1 MRTRNAAGAPRR
13 PLPLCA
19 GGRERGR
26 LGLVTHLPPVPE
38 GGRACLVPSRRR
50 GGRGLSPPRTGDHP
64 PTLDI
69 SQEFRV
75 CVCVCVCVSARMAVL
90 LSAKCFLRGCTEGR
104 WGSPC
109 SFAEPCVCVTVQS
122 APGLSSPLAC
132 CHPRAFADLQDICYQ
147 PSLKIWPAFP
157 TGRPKRSR
165 NSHPTPGEN
174 KKLSIERSCLS
185 LPGSCPAPPTR
196 GRGRW

>member
-1 MRTRNAAGAPRR
+1 MFGAFAAEGR
-13 PLPLCA
+13 PW
-19 GGRERGR
+19 
-26 LGLVTHLPPVPE
+26 
-38 GGRACLVPSRRR
+38 LVPSTHRR
-50 GGRGLSPPRTGDHP
+50 PPPNPRHFTRV
-64 PTLDI
+64 
-69 SQEFRV
+69 SSVCV

>member
-75 CVCVCVCVSARMAVL
+75 CVCVCVCERAHGSAALCKVL
-90 LSAKCFLRGCTEGR
+90 S
-104 WGSPC
+104 
-109 SFAEPCVCVTVQS
+109 
-122 APGLSSPLAC
+122 PGLHRGEVGEPLQLC
-132 CHPRAFADLQDICYQ
+132 RALCLCDCSVCTRFELPSRLLPPSRICRFTGH
-147 PSLKIWPAFP
+147 LLPA
-157 TGRPKRSR
+157 
-165 NSHPTPGEN
+165 
-174 KKLSIERSCLS
+174 
-185 LPGSCPAPPTR
+185 
-196 GRGRW
+196 